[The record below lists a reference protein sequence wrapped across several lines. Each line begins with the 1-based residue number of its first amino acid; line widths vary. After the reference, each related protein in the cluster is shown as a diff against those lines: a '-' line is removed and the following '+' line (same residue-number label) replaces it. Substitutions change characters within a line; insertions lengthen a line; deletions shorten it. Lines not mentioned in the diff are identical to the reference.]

1 MESGDERNTCG
12 SNKKNMTEEKS
23 REGGIIRKLSGMKA
37 HKRCQNSPMI
47 KYNQKCKQLL

>member
-23 REGGIIRKLSGMKA
+23 REGGIICKLSGMKV
-37 HKRCQNSPMI
+37 
-47 KYNQKCKQLL
+47 QKVPELSDDQIQPEM